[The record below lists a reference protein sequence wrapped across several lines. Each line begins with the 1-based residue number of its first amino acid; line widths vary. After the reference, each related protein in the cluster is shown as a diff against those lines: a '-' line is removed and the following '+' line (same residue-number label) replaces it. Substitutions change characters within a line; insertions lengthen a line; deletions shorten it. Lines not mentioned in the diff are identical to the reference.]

1 MPVKQSD
8 FEILLAQYSDRTSAI
23 ALLKQ
28 YRPYLEKLPSIRR
41 PEQSLITIPLPIVR
55 IRQGLTPASNASAYT
70 PRQLQAATK
79 SSVHSSYLPIA
90 THLPCDLAILMC
102 DPEWKIKM
110 GAEILVFIHR
120 PDEDFSHLLSRW
132 RQTQV
137 YLDRDY
143 EWLMPIGKKHILSE
157 AAENIYPLFIIFDLT
172 PERIKKGLV
181 GAELPHIIHK
191 TYSCAEDEITETFS
205 PQD

>member
-8 FEILLAQYSDRTSAI
+8 FETLLAKYSDRASAI
-23 ALLKQ
+23 ALLKH

-41 PEQSLITIPLPIVR
+41 PEQSLITIPLPVVR
-55 IRQGLTPASNASAYT
+55 IRQPT
-70 PRQLQAATK
+70 AARR
-79 SSVHSSYLPIA
+79 SSITSFAPPIA

-120 PDEDFSHLLSRW
+120 PHEDFSHLLNRW
-132 RQTQV
+132 RQAQV

-143 EWLMPIGKKHILSE
+143 EWLMPIREQHMLSE
-157 AAENIYPLFIIFDLT
+157 AADKIYPLFIVFDST
-172 PERIKKGLV
+172 PKRIKQGLASA
-181 GAELPHIIHK
+181 GLPHIVQTIN
-191 TYSCAEDEITETFS
+191 SLVDEEITETFS